1 MASFNIHLAIAKRYA
16 KKNGVEN
23 LKAFYSGTIDPDLV
37 EDKNVSHYTGTR
49 NKDDLL
55 TYLQLKVQLPQFLS
69 ESAIDNDYEKG
80 IFLHLITDYLFYN
93 DFFDRNY
100 LEKVTYN
107 DFIKDLYYSYDNSNK
122 YLTDKYKLDINE
134 IKDKVNNNIK
144 KNQKEKNVDLCKD
157 NNLKNLLQPSKLD
170 DFIERVSNI
179 NLKKYRERLLSSKK
193 NILP

>member
-1 MASFNIHLAIAKRYA
+1 
-16 KKNGVEN
+16 
-23 LKAFYSGTIDPDLV
+23 
-37 EDKNVSHYTGTR
+37 
-49 NKDDLL
+49 L
-55 TYLQLKVQLPQFLS
+55 TYLQWKVQLPQFLS

-193 NILP
+193 IILP